1 MIATGGPLDRP
12 AADSYN
18 CNYPAKKNSKGDHV
32 MRFMSRRTV
41 LGALAAGT
49 AIALAAPAQAQQ
61 PIKIGSFLAIT
72 GPASFLGDPEAKT
85 LRLYVDQVNKAGGVL
100 GRKLELV
107 VYDSAGDA
115 RQAVTFGRRLIE
127 EDKVDI
133 IVGGSSTGETMAVVP
148 LVEEAQIPFI
158 SLAGANVIVE
168 PVKKW
173 VFKMPHSDRMA
184 VEKSYEDMKK
194 RGIQNVAVIGG
205 SGGFDQSCRK
215 EAQAQAGK
223 YGMKVIAD
231 ETYAP
236 TDTDMSPQLTKIK
249 NTPGVQA
256 IFGCGFGAPTS
267 ITARNWKQLGMTN
280 IAFYFNHGVASQQFI
295 DGAGGGAEGVRVP
308 VPALLVAEQLPAGDP
323 QREVSLAYIK
333 AFKEAYNLPP
343 SGFGG
348 HAYDGFHIAID
359 AIKRAGSTDKAKV
372 RDAIENTKQYIGADG
387 IYNMTP
393 QDHMGLTLESFRMV
407 EVRNNTWKLVE

>member
-1 MIATGGPLDRP
+1 MTT
-12 AADSYN
+12 
-18 CNYPAKKNSKGDHV
+18 
-32 MRFMSRRTV
+32 SRRTV
-41 LGALAAGT
+41 LGALAAG
-49 AIALAAPAQAQQ
+49 AALAFVAPAQAQQ

-85 LRLYVDQVNKAGGVL
+85 LKLYVDRVNAAGGVL

-148 LVEEAQIPFI
+148 LAEEAQIPFI

-194 RGIQNVAVIGG
+194 RGLTNVAVIGG

-215 EAQAQAGK
+215 EAQTQSEK
-223 YGMKVIAD
+223 YGIKVVAD

-280 IAFYFNHGVASQQFI
+280 IPLYFNHGVASQQFI

-323 QREVSLAYIK
+323 QREVSIAYIK

-348 HAYDGFHIAID
+348 HAFDGFNIAIN
-359 AIKRAGSTDKAKV
+359 AIKAAGTTDKAKV
-372 RDAIENTKQYIGADG
+372 RDAIENTKNYIGADG

-393 QDHMGLTLESFRMV
+393 QDHMGLTLASFRMV
-407 EVRNNTWKLVE
+407 EVRNNTWKLIE

>member
-1 MIATGGPLDRP
+1 MTF
-12 AADSYN
+12 
-18 CNYPAKKNSKGDHV
+18 V
-32 MRFMSRRTV
+32 SRRTV
-41 LGALAAGT
+41 LGALAAGA
-49 AIALAAPAQAQQ
+49 AIAFSATAQAQQ
-61 PIKIGSFLAIT
+61 PIRIGSFLAVT

-85 LRLYVDQVNKAGGVL
+85 LRLYVDQINKAGGVL
-100 GRKLELV
+100 GRKLEV
-107 VYDSAGDA
+107 VIYDSAGDA
-115 RQAVTFGRRLIE
+115 RQAVTFARRLIE

-133 IVGGSSTGETMAVVP
+133 IVGGSTTGETMAVVP
-148 LVEEAQIPFI
+148 LVEEAQIPFV

-184 VEKSYEDMKK
+184 VEKSYEDMK
-194 RGIQNVAVIGG
+194 RRNLTNVAIIGG

-215 EAQAQAGK
+215 EGQAQAAK
-223 YGMKVIAD
+223 YGIKVVAD

-280 IAFYFNHGVASQQFI
+280 IPFYFNHGVASQQFI
-295 DGAGGGAEGVRVP
+295 DGAGGGAEGMRLP
-308 VPALLVAEQLPAGDP
+308 VPALLVADQLPAGDP
-323 QREVSLAYIK
+323 QRDVSLAYTK
-333 AFKEAYNLPP
+333 AFREAYNQPV

-348 HAYDGFHIAID
+348 HAFDGLHIALD
-359 AIKRAGSTDKAKV
+359 AMKRANSTDKAKV
-372 RDAIENTKQYIGADG
+372 RDAIENTKKFIGTDG
-387 IYNMTP
+387 IYNMSA
-393 QDHMGLTLESFRMV
+393 QDHMGLTLDSFRMV
-407 EVRNNTWKLVE
+407 EVRNNTWNLIE

>member
-1 MIATGGPLDRP
+1 MPFL
-12 AADSYN
+12 
-18 CNYPAKKNSKGDHV
+18 
-32 MRFMSRRTV
+32 SRRTA
-41 LGALAAGT
+41 LGAVAVGAAF
-49 AIALAAPAQAQQ
+49 AFVAPAQAQQ
-61 PIKIGSFLAIT
+61 PIKIGSFLSIT

-85 LRLYVDQVNKAGGVL
+85 LQLYVDRINKAGGVL
-100 GRKLELV
+100 GRKLQLI

-133 IVGGSSTGETMAVVP
+133 IVGGSTTGETMAVVP
-148 LVEEAQIPFI
+148 LVEEAQVPFI

-184 VEKSYEDMKK
+184 VEKSYVDMKK
-194 RGIQNVAVIGG
+194 RNLTNVAVIGG

-215 EAQAQAGK
+215 EAKEQAAK
-223 YGMKVIAD
+223 YGIKVVAD

-280 IAFYFNHGVASQQFI
+280 IPFYFNHGVASQQFI

-323 QREVSLAYIK
+323 QRDVSLAYIK

-359 AIKRAGSTDKAKV
+359 AIKRAGTTDKAKV
-372 RDAIENTKQYIGADG
+372 RDAIEQTKRFIGADG

-393 QDHMGLTLESFRMV
+393 QDHMGLTLESFKMV
-407 EVRNNTWKLVE
+407 EVRNNTWKLIE